1 MSLMQV
7 VNPFCRLEKGL
18 SDIIFIIEALAKVVC
33 SVIPAKAGIQN
44 AFNILDSGSRF
55 ACPE

>member
-1 MSLMQV
+1 VEGISEIRGRKKNFLT
-7 VNPFCRLEKGL
+7 K
-18 SDIIFIIEALAKVVC
+18 EALAKVTS

-44 AFNILDSGSRF
+44 CLKILDSGSRF